1 MKRKKLALLGL
12 FVAGILSASTV
23 GFYVYQKNQ
32 VQQEMPAMP
41 EGMELSESVVTAT
54 GLTSAGMSQENYS
67 LGFLEDG
74 LYVEE
79 ICFNLGDEVETGT
92 AVFKVSQE
100 SLESARNKLEKALT
114 EAQLNSREGRI
125 TLESGLIE
133 AEETK
138 KLADAEASWAQTVYD
153 NAVADAQAELDSV
166 QKQVDEAQE
175 KVEEYTASAESD
187 YYAEYYQVEEL
198 RQTWKDYAAFLAQL
212 YQEWNVAA
220 LEDVF
225 GGSGGKNGI
234 GYVTNQVSASES
246 SAASGTLSGSSASSG
261 SSAFSG
267 SSAASGSSGGT
278 APSDGSFFSQDTVVA
293 VETAV
298 TPETE
303 STEPTGII
311 VETGSNTSG
320 FSGNSI
326 EAGGMGQMGTPGSDE
341 IRYNIYLAMVEEAD
355 EAKELYEEAEE
366 NYETAK
372 ETAAAGLGKAKSELT
387 VLQAKL
393 AEQQISYQKAVL
405 EAQNTYEQTVANQKN
420 AQLVYE
426 TTVKSLEEEYQTLQ
440 DVEETA
446 QNHLELFEEQ
456 IGDGT
461 FYTTKSGTV
470 VMTNVRAENWLK
482 EDSVVLAFNNP
493 ETISV
498 AASVGQSDIA
508 SVSIGEDAVVM
519 ISGYGMFEATV
530 TSFNPVSETSGST
543 SVTYV
548 VNVELQGD
556 CSNLESN
563 LTAYVYFGLTEEEKT
578 ALTQANSGQMQP
590 GDGDVPS
597 GTGTLP
603 SGNASDG
610 MPEGSNG
617 ASPGDMGEFSGGNA
631 PSGDAPSGA
640 DRSPDG
646 KTPAGTGDS
655 ARSQNQ
661 SGGVSE

>member
-41 EGMELSESVVTAT
+41 EGMEVSESVVTAT

-100 SLESARNKLEKALT
+100 SLESARSKLEKALT

-125 TLESGLIE
+125 TLESGLID

-138 KLADAEASWAQTVYD
+138 NLADAEASWAQTVYD

-175 KVEEYTASAESD
+175 KVDEYTASAESD
-187 YYAEYYQVEEL
+187 YYAQYYQVEEL

-212 YQEWNVAA
+212 YQEWDVAA

-225 GGSGGKNGI
+225 GGSGGKNGV
-234 GYVTNQVSASES
+234 GYVTNQVSAS
-246 SAASGTLSGSSASSG
+246 
-261 SSAFSG
+261 
-267 SSAASGSSGGT
+267 
-278 APSDGSFFSQDTVVA
+278 
-293 VETAV
+293 
-298 TPETE
+298 
-303 STEPTGII
+303 
-311 VETGSNTSG
+311 GSNTSG

-355 EAKELYEEAEE
+355 EAKELYDEAEE

-405 EAQNTYEQTVANQKN
+405 EAQNTYEQTIANQKN

-426 TTVKSLEEEYQTLQ
+426 TTVKSLEEDYQTLQ
-440 DVEETA
+440 DEEETA

-470 VMTNVRAENWLK
+470 VMTNVRAGSWLK

-519 ISGYGMFEATV
+519 ISGYGVFEATV
-530 TSFNPVSETSGST
+530 TSFNPVSESSGGM
-543 SVTYV
+543 SVTYT

-556 CSNLESN
+556 CSDLESN
-563 LTAYVYFGLTEEEKT
+563 LTAYVYFGLSEEEKT

-590 GDGDVPS
+590 NSGQMQPNDGQV
-597 GTGTLP
+597 
-603 SGNASDG
+603 SGNQ
-610 MPEGSNG
+610 M
-617 ASPGDMGEFSGGNA
+617 
-631 PSGDAPSGA
+631 
-640 DRSPDG
+640 PDG
-646 KTPAGTGDS
+646 AMPFDGNQPFGDD

-661 SGGVSE
+661 SGGVV

>member
-100 SLESARNKLEKALT
+100 SLESARSKLEKALT

-125 TLESGLIE
+125 TLESGLID

-138 KLADAEASWAQTVYD
+138 NLADAEASWAQSVYD

-175 KVEEYTASAESD
+175 KVDEYTASAESD

-212 YQEWNVAA
+212 YQEWDVAA

-225 GGSGGKNGI
+225 GGSGGKNGV
-234 GYVTNQVSASES
+234 GYVTNQVSAS
-246 SAASGTLSGSSASSG
+246 GSS
-261 SSAFSG
+261 
-267 SSAASGSSGGT
+267 
-278 APSDGSFFSQDTVVA
+278 
-293 VETAV
+293 
-298 TPETE
+298 
-303 STEPTGII
+303 
-311 VETGSNTSG
+311 TSG

-326 EAGGMGQMGTPGSDE
+326 EAGGMGLMGTPGSDE

-355 EAKELYEEAEE
+355 EAKELYDEAEE

-372 ETAAAGLGKAKSELT
+372 ETAEAGLGKAKSELT

-405 EAQNTYEQTVANQKN
+405 EAQNTYEQTIANQKN

-426 TTVKSLEEEYQTLQ
+426 TTVKSLEEDYQTLQ
-440 DVEETA
+440 DEEETA
-446 QNHLELFEEQ
+446 QNHLELFEKQ

-470 VMTNVRAENWLK
+470 VMTNVRVGSWLK

-498 AASVGQSDIA
+498 AASVDQSDIA

-519 ISGYGMFEATV
+519 ISGYGVFEATV
-530 TSFNPVSETSGST
+530 TSFNPVSESSGST
-543 SVTYV
+543 SVTYA

-556 CSNLESN
+556 CSDLESN

-590 GDGDVPS
+590 EGGQV
-597 GTGTLP
+597 
-603 SGNASDG
+603 SGNQMPDG
-610 MPEGSNG
+610 AMPSEGNQPFGGDGSNG
-617 ASPGDMGEFSGGNA
+617 APSGDMGEFPGGAPGGNV

-640 DRSPDG
+640 DTSSDG
-646 KTPAGTGDS
+646 NGLFGAGGD

-661 SGGVSE
+661 SGGVV

>member
-41 EGMELSESVVTAT
+41 EGMEVSESVVTAT
-54 GLTSAGMSQENYS
+54 GLTSAGMSQESYS

-100 SLESARNKLEKALT
+100 SLESARSKLEKALT

-125 TLESGLIE
+125 TLESGLID

-138 KLADAEASWAQTVYD
+138 NLADAEASWAQTVYD

-187 YYAEYYQVEEL
+187 YYAQYYQVEEL

-212 YQEWNVAA
+212 YQEWDVAA

-225 GGSGGKNGI
+225 GGSGGKNGV
-234 GYVTNQVSASES
+234 GYVTNQVSAS
-246 SAASGTLSGSSASSG
+246 
-261 SSAFSG
+261 
-267 SSAASGSSGGT
+267 
-278 APSDGSFFSQDTVVA
+278 
-293 VETAV
+293 
-298 TPETE
+298 
-303 STEPTGII
+303 
-311 VETGSNTSG
+311 GSNTSG

-355 EAKELYEEAEE
+355 EAKELYDEAEE

-405 EAQNTYEQTVANQKN
+405 EAQNTYEQTIANQKN

-426 TTVKSLEEEYQTLQ
+426 TTVKSLEEDYQTLQ
-440 DVEETA
+440 DEEETA

-470 VMTNVRAENWLK
+470 VMTNVRAGSWLK

-519 ISGYGMFEATV
+519 ISGYGVFEATV
-530 TSFNPVSETSGST
+530 TSFNPVSESSGGT
-543 SVTYV
+543 SVTYT

-556 CSNLESN
+556 CSDLESN

-590 GDGDVPS
+590 NSGQMQANSGQMQPNDGQV
-597 GTGTLP
+597 
-603 SGNASDG
+603 SGNQ
-610 MPEGSNG
+610 M
-617 ASPGDMGEFSGGNA
+617 
-631 PSGDAPSGA
+631 
-640 DRSPDG
+640 PDG
-646 KTPAGTGDS
+646 AMPFDGNQPFGDD

-661 SGGVSE
+661 SGGVV